1 MFDHFI
7 AFQCKFLK
15 SNEIWPAL
23 CCVLLCSASD
33 LNLQFHII
41 FKKREGQGDGAAADD
56 DGGGDGGIDDDGDDG
71 GGGDGGGV
79 DSGGDDNLGDD
90 DER

>member
-23 CCVLLCSASD
+23 CSVLLCSASD

-56 DGGGDGGIDDDGDDG
+56 NGGGGGVDDDGDDG